1 MKEMCTVIQ
10 NADLKYQNIYVIG
23 DIHGCYSLLMDELAN
38 VNFNFEQDLLIS
50 VGDIVDKG
58 PQSYKCLELIDQK
71 WFTMVR
77 GNHEE
82 LCIQGNYNSYFRKI
96 HEKYGGEWFYTLD
109 DMTRD
114 QIVAKLKK
122 LPIIIELQ
130 TRHKKIGILHG
141 DIQLNDWNA
150 FKARIE
156 IKNANVSN
164 SFLIYVDVLW
174 GRSRIK
180 NSKDYGT
187 VKNIDEVYLGHTVVE
202 NITQRNNCFY
212 IDTGAFQTNRLSL
225 VKLEF

>member
-10 NADLKYQNIYVIG
+10 NADLKYQNIYVVG
-23 DIHGCYSLLMDELAN
+23 DIHGCYSLLMDALAN

-58 PQSYKCLELIDQK
+58 PQSYQCLELIEKK

-82 LCIQGNYNSYFRKI
+82 LCIQGNYNSFFRKI
-96 HEKYGGEWFYTLD
+96 HKKYGGEWFYALENTA
-109 DMTRD
+109 RN

-122 LPIIIELQ
+122 LPIMLELH
-130 TRHKKIGILHG
+130 TRRKKIGIVHG
-141 DIQLNDWNA
+141 DIQLDDWNA
-150 FKARIE
+150 LKARVE
-156 IKNANVSN
+156 AKNSDVTNT
-164 SFLIYVDVLW
+164 FLTYADVLW

-187 VKNIDEVYLGHTVVE
+187 IQNIDEVYLGHTVVE
-202 NITQRNNCFY
+202 TMVKRNNCFY
-212 IDTGAFQTNRLSL
+212 IDTGAYQSNRLTL
-225 VKLEF
+225 VKLDG

>member
-10 NADLKYQNIYVIG
+10 NADLKYQNIYVVG

-58 PQSYKCLELIDQK
+58 PQSYQCLELIEKK

-82 LCIQGNYNSYFRKI
+82 LCIQGNYNSFFRKI
-96 HEKYGGEWFYTLD
+96 HKKYGGEWFYALENTA
-109 DMTRD
+109 RN

-122 LPIIIELQ
+122 LPIMLELH
-130 TRHKKIGILHG
+130 TRQKKIGIVHG
-141 DIQLNDWNA
+141 DIQLDDWNA
-150 FKARIE
+150 LKARVE
-156 IKNANVSN
+156 AKNSDVTNT
-164 SFLIYVDVLW
+164 FLTYADVLW

-187 VKNIDEVYLGHTVVE
+187 VQNINEVYLGHTVVE
-202 NITQRNNCFY
+202 TMVKRNNCFY
-212 IDTGAFQTNRLSL
+212 IDTGAYQSNRLTL
-225 VKLEF
+225 VKLHG